1 MGVTNC
7 TSQGVGRIVKIMS
20 IKCLAPGLAC
30 CKGSVVEPVS
40 NREDLGK
47 LPEGGG
53 DISWVLKD
61 EKDFSQWKGQEN
73 APYL

>member
-1 MGVTNC
+1 
-7 TSQGVGRIVKIMS
+7 MS

-40 NREDLGK
+40 NREDLGR
-47 LPEGGG
+47 LPGGGG

-61 EKDFSQWKGQEN
+61 EKDFSQ
-73 APYL
+73 